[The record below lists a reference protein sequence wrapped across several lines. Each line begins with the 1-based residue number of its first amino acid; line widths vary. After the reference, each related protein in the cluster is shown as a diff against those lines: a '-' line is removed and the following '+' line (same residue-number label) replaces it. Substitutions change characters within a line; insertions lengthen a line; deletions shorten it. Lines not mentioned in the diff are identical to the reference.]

1 MSILSLLIILIV
13 IGFAFW
19 ANNSYVSPGILRT
32 IINIILIL
40 VTLGVVFS
48 LVGWMP
54 LLNHKV

>member
-19 ANNSYVSPGILRT
+19 VNNSYVSPGILRT